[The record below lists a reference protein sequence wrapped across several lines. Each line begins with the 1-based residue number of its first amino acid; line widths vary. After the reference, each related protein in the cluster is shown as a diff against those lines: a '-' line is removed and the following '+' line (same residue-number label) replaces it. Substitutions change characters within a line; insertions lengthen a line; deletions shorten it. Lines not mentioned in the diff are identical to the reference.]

1 MKKAIKTVYVLFALF
16 LIVMA
21 FFGCT
26 SQPPAPSETSGIYGT
41 LKITT
46 GLDNNMWFT
55 ESQSNKI
62 GKISPQSGAVTE
74 YNIPTPNASAY
85 AIAAGL
91 DGNMWFTESGINKIG
106 KISPQSGEITEY
118 NIPTENAS
126 PDAIAL
132 GLDNNLWFTESKSNN
147 IGKIS
152 PSTGVITE
160 YPFGN

>member
-1 MKKAIKTVYVLFALF
+1 MKKVIKTVYVLFALF

-26 SQPPAPSETSGIYGT
+26 TQPPAPSETSGIYGT

-46 GLDNNMWFT
+46 GLDNNIWFT
-55 ESQSNKI
+55 ESRSNKI

-74 YNIPTPNASAY
+74 YNIPTQNASAY

-91 DGNMWFTESGINKIG
+91 DGNLWFTESGVNKIG
-106 KISPQSGEITEY
+106 RISPQSSEITEY
-118 NIPTENAS
+118 DIPTENAG
-126 PDAIAL
+126 PDAIAA
-132 GLDNNLWFTESKSNN
+132 GPDGNLWFTESGTDK

-152 PSTGVITE
+152 PSTVVITE
-160 YPFGN
+160 YPIGN